1 MEVVVVV
8 GAGLDVHKKKI
19 VACCLDGRSSPPKVV
34 KCTFGTF
41 RDELERLREWLL
53 KRECTHVA
61 MESTGVY
68 WMPVHRVLE
77 GSPLQIILGNARHM
91 ANVPGRKTDMSD
103 AEWIAKLLRHGLI
116 RPNFIPPRP
125 IRDLRQ
131 ITRYRRKLIDMRSSS
146 ELRVEKLLQTANIK
160 LSSVASEVFGVS
172 GRLMLRS
179 LAKGMTDPVKLAALA
194 KGTLRNKRA
203 ELTRAFRGTFTADDA
218 RLLAVELNVID
229 DLEKRLTNLEQLIEK
244 QVGPFAEEIARL
256 DTIPGVDRA
265 LATELIAEIG
275 TDMTAWPSDRHF
287 AAWTGTCPG
296 NRESAGVRR
305 RARTRDGN
313 PYVKVILL
321 RAAVCASRT
330 VTSYLAARY
339 RRLAARRGSRRA
351 IVAVAHEIAI
361 AIYHMLSKQQP
372 YIAPKAADP
381 AVVRKH
387 KSNQLIRELR
397 KLGFEVTCTPT
408 ANLI

>member
-1 MEVVVVV
+1 
-8 GAGLDVHKKKI
+8 
-19 VACCLDGRSSPPKVV
+19 
-34 KCTFGTF
+34 
-41 RDELERLREWLL
+41 
-53 KRECTHVA
+53 
-61 MESTGVY
+61 
-68 WMPVHRVLE
+68 VHRVLE
-77 GSPLQIILGNARHM
+77 GSVQIILGNARHM

-131 ITRYRRKLIDMRSSS
+131 ITRYRRKMIDMRSAS

-218 RLLAVELNVID
+218 RLLAVELHVID
-229 DLEKRLTNLEQLIEK
+229 DLEKRLANLEQLIEK
-244 QVGPFAEEIARL
+244 QVGPFAQEIALL

-265 LATELIAEIG
+265 LAIDLIAEIG

-339 RRLAARRGSRRA
+339 RRLTARRGSRRA
-351 IVAVAHEIAI
+351 FVAVAHEIAI

-381 AVVRKH
+381 AVARKH